1 MFAQSFN
8 KSLRGQRA
16 NRFAIT
22 YAATV
27 RTAECKPHLDIVFRR
42 AAVRRPVQ
50 MKICISVGFAIA
62 EVVPNLTNIIF
73 MLDACV
79 VVNAGSGFRVN
90 VCSLIS
96 HNRNKY
102 T

>member
-50 MKICISVGFAIA
+50 MKVRISVGFAIA
-62 EVVPNLTNIIF
+62 EVVPNLTDVIL
-73 MLDACV
+73 MLNAWV
-79 VVNAGSGFRVN
+79 VVNAGSGLRVN
-90 VCSLIS
+90 ICSLIS